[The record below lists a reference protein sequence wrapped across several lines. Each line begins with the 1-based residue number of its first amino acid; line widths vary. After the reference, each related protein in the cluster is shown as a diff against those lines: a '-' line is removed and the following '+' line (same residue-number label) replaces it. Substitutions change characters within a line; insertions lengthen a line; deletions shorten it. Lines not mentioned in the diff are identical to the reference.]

1 MTQQE
6 YKTRRKQLQD
16 QIFDCRQK
24 ERQEIQNIE
33 DDKRLA
39 HRNAADKIR
48 AFTQRVEQENME
60 SIRYLN
66 KQKDEIRRKYAS
78 MRAELDN
85 ELKVLDAELRRAYYV
100 DLKEGGKA

>member
-6 YKTRRKQLQD
+6 YKARRKQLQD